1 MTDDPL
7 RYDLWIEDAFR
18 SVVRRALNY
27 TATHGLPGDHHFYIT
42 FRTEVPGVRMPGY
55 LKAQHSLEMTI
66 VLQFKFDDLALD
78 DDGFSVGLSFKG
90 KRENLYIPFAAVSSF
105 ADPSVNFGLQFKVTA
120 QGEVHADASG
130 DSPPPKPAQPRNDV
144 AQKADPAAG
153 GPKTDSPASVPDG
166 ASAGKPAGASAKA
179 GDRGQVIA
187 LDTFRKK

>member
-27 TATHGLPGDHHFYIT
+27 TATRGLPGDHHFYIT
-42 FRTEVPGVRMPGY
+42 FRTEAPGVRMPGY
-55 LKAQHSLEMTI
+55 LKAQHPLEMTI
-66 VLQFKFDDLALD
+66 VLQFKFDDLAID

-130 DSPPPKPAQPRNDV
+130 DTPPPKPALPRNDV
-144 AQKADPAAG
+144 AAKADPATG
-153 GPKTDSPASVPDG
+153 GPKTDSA
-166 ASAGKPAGASAKA
+166 AAQAGKPAA
-179 GDRGQVIA
+179 GEGGQVIA
-187 LDTFRKK
+187 LDSFRKK

>member
-42 FRTEVPGVRMPGY
+42 YRTEAPGVRMPSY
-55 LKAQHSLEMTI
+55 LKAQHAGEMTI

-78 DDGFSVGLSFKG
+78 DVGFSVALSFNG

-105 ADPSVNFGLQFKVTA
+105 ADPSVNFGLQFKITTEG
-120 QGEVHADASG
+120 QVHADASG
-130 DSPPPKPAQPRNDV
+130 DAPSPKSAIPRNDV
-144 AQKADPAAG
+144 AAKADPQAQAA
-153 GPKTDSPASVPDG
+153 A
-166 ASAGKPAGASAKA
+166 KPAPGA
-179 GDRGQVIA
+179 GGQVIA
-187 LDTFRKK
+187 LDSFRKK

>member
-18 SVVRRALNY
+18 SVVRRALDH
-27 TATHGLPGDHHFYIT
+27 TAARGLSGDHHFYIT
-42 FRTEVPGVRMPGY
+42 YRTEAPGVRMPAY
-55 LKAQHSLEMTI
+55 LKAQHPQEMTI
-66 VLQFKFDDLALD
+66 VLQFKFDDLTVN

-90 KRENLYIPFAAVSSF
+90 KRENLYVPFAAVSSF
-105 ADPSVNFGLQFKVTA
+105 ADPSVNFGLQFKITA

-130 DSPPPKPAQPRNDV
+130 DTPPATTGAPRNDV
-144 AQKADPAAG
+144 AAKADPEAAATKKNK
-153 GPKTDSPASVPDG
+153 PTLE
-166 ASAGKPAGASAKA
+166 AGKPAA